1 MCSSQDITEGFFQLE
16 PNLFLYL
23 PSKQAC
29 LHSHIQLRYQNW
41 VCKKTCPADALRNAD
56 NQIIENSYGQNTRY
70 FKKKKKEEGGSS
82 RASAQGCR
90 HLQKHTFLTLHPSV
104 K

>member
-16 PNLFLYL
+16 PNQFLYL

-70 FKKKKKEEGGSS
+70 FKKKKKKRKEAAAEPLL
-82 RASAQGCR
+82 RAAGTCR
-90 HLQKHTFLTLHPSV
+90 NTHS
-104 K
+104 